1 MIYDVHVGI
10 VVELGGWPNYVN
22 AVFHVNASSQEE
34 AEKKAAKV
42 LRQSGY
48 QYDPPRVEFAGR
60 EYEVSANEDLRFW
73 GRNYFRNEI
82 QTVKV
87 FPRSMTVYIAYRKEG
102 GTGREDSDTFGV
114 WQQQEDF
121 EAAVQELLSKV
132 SSTEV

>member
-1 MIYDVHVGI
+1 M
-10 VVELGGWPNYVN
+10 
-22 AVFHVNASSQEE
+22 FHVNAASQEE

-48 QYDPPRVEFAGR
+48 RYDSPRVEFSGR
-60 EYEVSANEDLRFW
+60 EYEVSANENLRFW
-73 GRNYFRNEI
+73 GRNYLRNEI

-102 GTGREDSDTFGV
+102 DTGREDSVTFGV
-114 WQQQEDF
+114 WPRQEDF
-121 EAAVQELLSKV
+121 EADVQELLSKV